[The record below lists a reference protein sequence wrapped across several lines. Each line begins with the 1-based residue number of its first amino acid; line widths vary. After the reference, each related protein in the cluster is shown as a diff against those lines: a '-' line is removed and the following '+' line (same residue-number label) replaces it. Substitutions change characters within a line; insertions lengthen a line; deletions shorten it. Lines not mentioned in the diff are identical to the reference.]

1 MTTDTSTDSDSGSDA
16 DADRTLDVR
25 EIDGPPFDDIM
36 AALGSLADGDRL
48 ELIAPFEP
56 KPLYEVLD
64 ARGYA
69 HESEQRDGV
78 WHVFIEAA

>member
-1 MTTDTSTDSDSGSDA
+1 MATNT
-16 DADRTLDVR
+16 ADRTLDVR

-36 AALGSLADGDRL
+36 SALSALNAGERL

-64 ARGYA
+64 ARGYT

-78 WHVFIEAA
+78 WHVFIEES